1 MKSTKKKITT
11 IVVAMLSLVA
21 LCFSMV
27 ACSTPTTNQPNEP
40 NKSTQETIL
49 AGGMQVGDVQT
60 KGIKLM
66 SANLPVTDYYD
77 GGGSLLAE
85 SAITINATIEPVD
98 AANHG
103 VDWSLAWSN
112 PSSTWANGKTVTDY
126 VSLSGSGKSCTV
138 ACMQP
143 FGQQIIVTAKS
154 QDNPD
159 VSATCTLEYAQK
171 VTAATL
177 NIGNINVNFGGST
190 EVKYEVSPAVTGMG
204 GVITANVTTND
215 VYTIAEAFTKT
226 VTFTMPADTEQWF
239 NVKDLF
245 PSGMAFNDS
254 SVTNWH
260 GKEYYFD
267 YTHDIKGWM
276 IMQRAGDILFK
287 NLTTAQIIDY
297 LSNITCPNLCTV
309 TLTLTGTH
317 NTYTYSSQLVCTG
330 YTNNTPV
337 NALNLDTSSYV
348 F

>member
-1 MKSTKKKITT
+1 MKFTKKRIATM
-11 IVVAMLSLVA
+11 VVAMFTLVA

-40 NKSTQETIL
+40 NNSTQETIL
-49 AGGMQVGDVQT
+49 AGGMQVGETQSS
-60 KGIKLM
+60 GIKLM
-66 SANLPVTDYYD
+66 SVAIPAASFEDY
-77 GGGSLLAE
+77 GVAAIAE
-85 SAITINATIEPVD
+85 TAVTINATIEPVD

-103 VDWSLAWSN
+103 VDWSVSWSN
-112 PSSTWANGKTVTDY
+112 PSSTWASGKTVTDY

-138 ACMQP
+138 ACLQP
-143 FGQQIIVTAKS
+143 FGQQIIVKATS

-226 VTFTMPADTEQWF
+226 VTFTQPVDTEQWF
-239 NVKDLF
+239 NVKDLY
-245 PSGMAFNDS
+245 PSSMAFTDS
-254 SVTNWH
+254 DVTNWH

-267 YTHDIKGWM
+267 YTHDISG
-276 IMQRAGDILFK
+276 
-287 NLTTAQIIDY
+287 
-297 LSNITCPNLCTV
+297 
-309 TLTLTGTH
+309 
-317 NTYTYSSQLVCTG
+317 
-330 YTNNTPV
+330 
-337 NALNLDTSSYV
+337 
-348 F
+348 